1 MKNEIIFNWYEEN
14 NILPEESVGFD
25 EVGRGPLA
33 GPVVAASVWLSQ
45 SFLDLLKS
53 LNIEINDSKKLSSK
67 KRKLVV
73 EIVEEFSKKN
83 DQNEQSYVKYA
94 IAECTPQEI
103 DELNILKASL
113 FSMEKAYKKLKMK
126 NLKIALVDGNKA
138 PCLDDLDI
146 FTIVKGDAQVP
157 SIAIASI
164 LAKEYRDRLMCELSK
179 EFPHYDWEH
188 NVGYPTKKHLNAV
201 EQFGITI
208 HHRKSFA
215 PIKNTQLK
223 LI

>member
-1 MKNEIIFNWYEEN
+1 MKNEVIFNWYEEN
-14 NILPEESVGFD
+14 NISPETSVGFD

-33 GPVVAASVWLSQ
+33 GPVVAAAVWLSQ
-45 SFLDLLKS
+45 SFLDHLRFLD
-53 LNIEINDSKKLSSK
+53 IEINDSKKLSSK

-73 EIVEEFSKKN
+73 EIVEKFSKKN
-83 DQNEQSYVKYA
+83 DKNEKPYIKYA
-94 IAECTPQEI
+94 VAECSPQEI
-103 DELNILKASL
+103 DELNILNASL
-113 FSMEKAYKKLKMK
+113 FSMEIAFKKLKIENIK
-126 NLKIALVDGNKA
+126 VALVDGNKA
-138 PCLDDLDI
+138 PNLGNLDVI
-146 FTIVKGDAQVP
+146 TIVKGDAQVP

-164 LAKEYRDRLMCELSK
+164 LAKEYRDRLMRELSK

-188 NVGYPTKKHLNAV
+188 NVGYPTQKHLNAI